1 MKNRLNEL
9 DVFIAEFEELTG
21 IKCDIEITLN
31 GRLRKSL
38 GRCKAVIESRYS
50 FRPISIQLSKE
61 FYEVATLQEKKKVL
75 AHEYAHYCTFKTYGD
90 HSHETQEFKDYCKL
104 LRTTSSTS
112 MSIKTEIKS
121 KYEILCSCC
130 QKVVARK
137 TTANAG
143 VVKYS
148 HRYKSTCCDAKLI
161 VKQNY

>member
-21 IKCDIEITLN
+21 IKCDVEITLN

-38 GRCKAVIESRYS
+38 GRCIAERESRYS
-50 FRPISIQLSKE
+50 FKPVSIQLSKK
-61 FYEVATLQEKKKVL
+61 FYEVATLEEKKKVL
-75 AHEYAHYCTFKTYGD
+75 AHEYAHYCTFITYGI

-104 LRTTSSTS
+104 LRTTSSPS
-112 MSIKTEIKS
+112 IRIKTKMES

-130 QKVVARK
+130 EEVVAKRA
-137 TTANAG
+137 TANAD
-143 VVKYS
+143 VVKY
-148 HRYKSTCCDAKLI
+148 HNYYKSTCCNSSLI